1 MLDWLRYFPL
11 ALGFLQNHKYLTPK
25 GPYFS
30 KLRPQRWLLGDS
42 AFAFKA
48 PWANPIFGAQRYGR
62 PLKSRKPDG
71 EDICCTYTLQSYD
84 KDWMPLDRWQQA
96 LFFSRRWYFTGP
108 WFSGMRSSLSMS
120 ATLLGQ
126 TRRDD
131 FHNAS
136 FFHPRVFETAIADYL
151 NSSYGLRKM
160 GRKPR
165 YRGPMNWRTL
175 SISSSV
181 RAVCFDLHKIEQSV
195 ENPAL
200 TRHIIFPISHNRFV
214 DIEFHYGGMRLI
226 DSSSDITPLLD
237 LNEAIM
243 NSFSLEVGP
252 TMQAQWDEVKAY
264 CPDMSLT
271 TEFAELKWPI
281 KPEDVGKVQDPAPVS
296 PQPELLTASPSI
308 KRVE

>member
-11 ALGFLQNHKYLTPK
+11 GLGFLQNHKYLTPK
-25 GPYFS
+25 GPYFP
-30 KLRPQRWLLGDS
+30 KLRPQRWQLGDS

-48 PWANPIFGAQRYGR
+48 PWANSVFGAQRYGWR
-62 PLKSRKPDG
+62 AESRSPGSD
-71 EDICCTYTLQSYD
+71 DICCTYNLHSYD
-84 KDWMPLDRWQQA
+84 SDWMPLDRWQYA
-96 LFFSRRWYFTGP
+96 VFFGREWYFVGP
-108 WFSGMRSSLSMS
+108 WFSGMRLFSSMS
-120 ATLLGQ
+120 ATLMGQ
-126 TRRDD
+126 TQHND

-151 NSSYGLRKM
+151 NSSYGLQKM

-165 YRGPMNWRTL
+165 YRGPMNWRIL
-175 SISSSV
+175 PISSSV
-181 RAVCFDLHKIEQSV
+181 RAVCFDIYKIEQSI
-195 ENPAL
+195 ENPNV

-214 DIEFHYGGMRLI
+214 KIEFNYGGARLVENSY
-226 DSSSDITPLLD
+226 DASPAFD
-237 LNEAIM
+237 LSEAII
-243 NSFSLEVGP
+243 NSFKLEVGP